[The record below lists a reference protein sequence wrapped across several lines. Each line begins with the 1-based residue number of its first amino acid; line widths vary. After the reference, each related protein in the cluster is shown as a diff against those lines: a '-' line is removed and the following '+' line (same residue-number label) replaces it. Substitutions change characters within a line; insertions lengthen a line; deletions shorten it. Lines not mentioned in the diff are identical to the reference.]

1 MSTLL
6 PVLESAGPS
15 ARRIELAATLLEQ
28 AIQAERSGTFAE
40 LVRQRPRAAQWLA
53 RRWLPVLRGAAGD
66 AVADDDLARAA
77 AWLLRWAETQLR
89 PDAAPRFDGLGDEIW
104 LQRHGWRPFLAM
116 ASHLGHLAIPDF
128 PRHYR
133 RRPGE
138 PALDNLCGLWGVQ
151 PSTLYRV
158 LERAR
163 QMMAA
168 LAVDSAPDAARCLA
182 LRQWAAGQALLTM
195 SSADEASRDEWHLRQ
210 AKRAQGGRDPA
221 AELWHLAQAS
231 DLDGFTRALV
241 GHAAALA
248 AAAETDALLERVRP
262 AR

>member
-1 MSTLL
+1 ML
-6 PVLESAGPS
+6 PVLESAAGPS
-15 ARRIELAATLLEQ
+15 TRRIELAATLLEH
-28 AIQAERSGTFAE
+28 AIQAERSGTLAE
-40 LVRQRPRAAQWLA
+40 LVRQRPRAAQWLV

-66 AVADDDLARAA
+66 ALADDDLPRAA
-77 AWLLRWAETQLR
+77 AWLLRWAVTQLR
-89 PDAAPRFDGLGDEIW
+89 PDAAPRLDGLDDEIW
-104 LQRHGWRPFLAM
+104 LQRHGWRPFVAM
-116 ASHLGHLAIPDF
+116 AGHLGHLVIPDF

-138 PALDNLCGLWGVQ
+138 SALDNLCGLWGVQ

-163 QMMAA
+163 QTMAA

-182 LRQWAAGQALLTM
+182 LRQWAAGQALPACRPPMRPRGPNGTCVRR
-195 SSADEASRDEWHLRQ
+195 SALRRG
-210 AKRAQGGRDPA
+210 ATPRPSCGTAHRR
-221 AELWHLAQAS
+221 S

-248 AAAETDALLERVRP
+248 AAPRPTRWSSASRP